1 MTDYQLVRAAEQL
14 IFKSDVKDALPPNY
28 SLLQLAEATE
38 ALNVLAKAFVNK
50 YGDRLSDLAPPLY
63 RELQGW

>member
-28 SLLQLAEATE
+28 SLLELAEATE
-38 ALNVLAKAFVNK
+38 ALNVIAQAFVKK
-50 YGDRLSDLAPPLY
+50 YGDRLLSLAPPLY